1 MKAKRETGTS
11 FWEAGKKSGEKVM
24 RKEKMNFRRM
34 IVYLLGLAIMAA
46 GSNLFLKAD
55 LGVVP
60 SCTAALLLTRLFP
73 ATAGGYALFNFIVN
87 FCFLCAE
94 IAVEGKMEKRYPV
107 QFLLIFFY
115 SLFIR
120 WTSLLFESIVPEGV
134 FARVVLCMAACLV
147 LGAGISLTVNSGLAV
162 LPVEGFV
169 LSVAQKCG
177 ARFGTVRVE
186 TEVSVTVL
194 YGVLS
199 VLFIHNMSV
208 IGIGT
213 VIAALFTGTITN
225 WFTAVFSRIKL
236 A

>member
-55 LGVVP
+55 LGVAP

-147 LGAGISLTVNSGLAV
+147 LGAGISLI
-162 LPVEGFV
+162 
-169 LSVAQKCG
+169 
-177 ARFGTVRVE
+177 RVE

-194 YGVLS
+194 SGVLS

>member
-34 IVYLLGLAIMAA
+34 IVYLLGLAIMSA

-55 LGVVP
+55 LGVAP

-147 LGAGISLTVNSGLAV
+147 LGAGISLI
-162 LPVEGFV
+162 
-169 LSVAQKCG
+169 
-177 ARFGTVRVE
+177 RVE

-194 YGVLS
+194 SGVLS

>member
-24 RKEKMNFRRM
+24 GKEKMNFRRM

-55 LGVVP
+55 LGVAP

-107 QFLLIFFY
+107 QFLLIF
-115 SLFIR
+115 SILCLFGGR
-120 WTSLLFESIVPEGV
+120 HCFS
-134 FARVVLCMAACLV
+134 RVLCRK
-147 LGAGISLTVNSGLAV
+147 GY
-162 LPVEGFV
+162 LPELSFV
-169 LSVAQKCG
+169 W
-177 ARFGTVRVE
+177 RR
-186 TEVSVTVL
+186 
-194 YGVLS
+194 
-199 VLFIHNMSV
+199 
-208 IGIGT
+208 
-213 VIAALFTGTITN
+213 ALFWEQEFLLPLIPV
-225 WFTAVFSRIKL
+225 WLFFLSKDL
-236 A
+236 F

>member
-55 LGVVP
+55 LGVAP

-94 IAVEGKMEKRYPV
+94 IAVEGKMEKRYLV

-147 LGAGISLTVNSGLAV
+147 LGAGISLI
-162 LPVEGFV
+162 
-169 LSVAQKCG
+169 
-177 ARFGTVRVE
+177 RVE

-194 YGVLS
+194 SGVLS